1 MTLQSFSDTEETLE
15 MNDLRRNQATCI
27 NNSRKNVQ
35 LLSYQIRSSLG
46 IIALPEQVPFPLPK
60 YPAQIMF
67 ELICL
72 LGQSVSEIHFSVVN
86 TFIGKYCN
94 LFGTFP

>member
-1 MTLQSFSDTEETLE
+1 MALQSFSDTEVTLE
-15 MNDLRRNQATCI
+15 RNDLGRNQATYL
-27 NNSRKNVQ
+27 NYSRK
-35 LLSYQIRSSLG
+35 SLAFV
-46 IIALPEQVPFPLPK
+46 ISNQNSLVFIALPEQVPFPLPR
-60 YPAQIMF
+60 YPAQIML